1 MAEKSRR
8 LDYNVA
14 GAYYVDDQCIN
25 CGVCM
30 EIAPD
35 IFKSNDDEGFAYV
48 AAQPTD
54 AASTDLARDSLES
67 CPVESIGDDG

>member
-30 EIAPD
+30 EIAPE
-35 IFKSNDDEGFAYV
+35 IFKSNDDEGFAFV
-48 AAQPTD
+48 AKQPVTD
-54 AASTDLARDSLES
+54 EDMDLARDSLES

>member
-48 AAQPTD
+48 AAQPKDAEATD
-54 AASTDLARDSLES
+54 MARDALES

>member
-54 AASTDLARDSLES
+54 AGSTDLARDALES